1 MFKTLNTMCSVY
13 QQFQS
18 HSCRATDDIKV
29 ALNSRKPT
37 EVTTNVRTYA
47 SIDVDTIFLILN
59 P

>member
-1 MFKTLNTMCSVY
+1 MCSVY